1 MSEYDNEE
9 DLLKYLRHQ
18 SIVEQ
23 FVRFADSKGV
33 KRRNLLI
40 HKSYKLLERSL
51 YGNIIYNI
59 LGREQYIRYINQSDA
74 TVKKDPT
81 QLFRYA
87 SVC

>member
-1 MSEYDNEE
+1 M
-9 DLLKYLRHQ
+9 KYLRHQ
-18 SIVEQ
+18 GIVEQ

-59 LGREQYIRYINQSDA
+59 LGREQYIRYINQSDT
-74 TVKKDPT
+74 TVKKALDILERGEAFPKAPKRH
-81 QLFRYA
+81 Q
-87 SVC
+87 S